1 MMIFWIS
8 IIVGVVIA
16 SVIWFHSRG
25 ISLERDRRRFLS
37 RLTTASHD
45 LSLTPIAPRSHGAGS

>member
-8 IIVGVVIA
+8 VIVGVVIA
-16 SVIWFHSRG
+16 SVVWFHSRG

-37 RLTTASHD
+37 RLTTAHAAE
-45 LSLTPIAPRSHGAGS
+45 PVQAPKRAR